1 MSIRV
6 LEEVC
11 SLCGECVKNCPFG
24 AISLIEEGIKITKDC
39 NLCGACVK
47 ACPFEAIKIA
57 ALGKEA
63 DLEGY
68 KHILVFAEQREG
80 NLMGVASE
88 LVGKARGLADKL
100 GIEVYA
106 VILGEEVKGICSSLI
121 EAGADRVFLAEDS
134 LLKDYRGEAYAKI
147 MLNLIQRIKPEII
160 LFGATSV
167 GRALAPKIAARLKT
181 GLTADCTG
189 LSIGEEG
196 ELLQTRP
203 AFGGNIMATIV
214 CPYTRPQMATVRPR
228 VFKKPSLDS
237 SRSGEI
243 IVEKVDLKEEDL
255 TTQILRIVKEVGEGP
270 KLEEAEIIVSAGR
283 GLGDPKNLKLVE
295 DLASA
300 LGGAIGASRAIVDAD
315 WIDSHH
321 QVGQTGKT
329 VCPKLYI
336 ACGISG
342 AVQHLVGMS
351 SSDCIVAINKD
362 PDASIFGVAH
372 YGIVGDCLEILP
384 ALTAKFKERLEEC
397 G

>member
-1 MSIRV
+1 MSIRI

-11 SLCGECVKNCPFG
+11 TLCGECVESCPFG
-24 AISLIEEGIKITKDC
+24 AISLTEEKIEIAEDC
-39 NLCGACVK
+39 NLCGACVE
-47 ACPFEAIKIA
+47 ACPFEAIRITVER
-57 ALGKEA
+57 KEV
-63 DLEGY
+63 DLTGY

-80 NLMGVASE
+80 NLMGVALE
-88 LVGKARGLADKL
+88 LVGKARELADEL
-100 GIEVYA
+100 GVDVYA
-106 VILGEEVKGICSSLI
+106 ALLGEDVKGICPSLI
-121 EAGADRVFLAEDS
+121 GAGADKVFLACDP
-134 LLKDYRGEAYAKI
+134 LLKDYRGEAYTKV
-147 MLNLIQRIKPEII
+147 MLDIILAVKPEIV
-160 LFGATSV
+160 LFGATNI
-167 GRALAPKIAARLKT
+167 GRALAPRIAARLKT

-189 LSIGEEG
+189 LSIGEEK

-203 AFGGNIMATIV
+203 AFGGNIMATIA
-214 CPYTRPQMATVRPR
+214 CSHTRPQMATVRPR
-228 VFKKPSLDS
+228 VFKKPPLNS

-243 IVEKVDLKEEDL
+243 IVEKVSLKEEDL
-255 TTQILRIVKEVGEGP
+255 TTRILKIVKEAGQGP
-270 KLEEAEIIVSAGR
+270 KIEEAEIIVSAGR
-283 GLGDPKNLKLVE
+283 GLSDPKNLRLVE

-300 LGGAIGASRAIVDAD
+300 LGGAVGASRAIVDAN

-362 PDASIFGVAH
+362 PDAPIFGVAH

-384 ALTAKFKERLEEC
+384 ALTAKFKEKLGE
-397 G
+397 